1 MNTFLNYIPGIIPV
15 VTAVIAIALH
25 IKTSKRNVAF
35 ENRKMGINPNSKWSM
50 QWFDF
55 AIIGLYLAFIT
66 FMNMYF
72 LAFITFMNMY
82 FLAGQHDDIIFS
94 ALINGF
100 TLFMIDIQNLVFEI
114 DMGNDVIA
122 RMKIIKI

>member
-1 MNTFLNYIPGIIPV
+1 MNTFLNYISGIIPV

-25 IKTSKRNVAF
+25 IKTSKHNFVF
-35 ENRKMGINPNSKWSM
+35 ENQKLKANTNSKWSI

-55 AIIGLYLAFIT
+55 AIIGLH
-66 FMNMYF
+66 

-100 TLFMIDIQNLVFEI
+100 TLFMIDIQNLCLEI
-114 DMGNDVIA
+114 DMNNDVIA
-122 RMKIIKI
+122 RMKTIKI

>member
-15 VTAVIAIALH
+15 IVGLIAINLH
-25 IKTSKRNVAF
+25 IKTSKHNFAF
-35 ENRKMGINPNSKWSM
+35 ENQKLKANTNSKWSM

-55 AIIGLYLAFIT
+55 AIIGLHLAFI
-66 FMNMYF
+66 
-72 LAFITFMNMY
+72 AFMNMY

-100 TLFMIDIQNLVFEI
+100 TLFMIDLQNLCLEI
-114 DMGNDVIA
+114 DMSNDVVT
-122 RMKIIKI
+122 RMKSIKV

>member
-15 VTAVIAIALH
+15 VVAVFAINLY
-25 IKTSKRNVAF
+25 IKTSKRNFAF
-35 ENRKMGINPNSKWSM
+35 ENQKLGTNINSKWSIRG
-50 QWFDF
+50 FDF
-55 AIIGLYLAFIT
+55 AVIGLH
-66 FMNMYF
+66 

-100 TLFMIDIQNLVFEI
+100 TLFMIDLQNLCLEI
-114 DMGNDVIA
+114 DMGNSVVT
-122 RMKIIKI
+122 RMKSIKV

>member
-1 MNTFLNYIPGIIPV
+1 MMNALLTHIPGIIPV
-15 VTAVIAIALH
+15 IAGLIAINLH
-25 IKTSKRNVAF
+25 IKTSKHNFAF
-35 ENRKMGINPNSKWSM
+35 ENQKLRTNVDSKWSM

-55 AIIGLYLAFIT
+55 AIIGLH
-66 FMNMYF
+66 

-100 TLFMIDIQNLVFEI
+100 TLFMIDIQNLCLEI
-114 DMGNDVIA
+114 DTNNDVIA
-122 RMKIIKI
+122 RMKTIKV

>member
-1 MNTFLNYIPGIIPV
+1 MNIFLNYIPGIIPAI
-15 VTAVIAIALH
+15 TAVIAINLH
-25 IKTSKRNVAF
+25 IKTSKHNFVF
-35 ENRKMGINPNSKWSM
+35 ENQKLKANANSKWSM

-55 AIIGLYLAFIT
+55 AIIGLH
-66 FMNMYF
+66 

-82 FLAGQHDDIIFS
+82 FLAGQHDDIILS

-114 DMGNDVIA
+114 NTNNSVVT
-122 RMKIIKI
+122 RMKSIKV

>member
-1 MNTFLNYIPGIIPV
+1 MDTFLNYIPGIIPV

-25 IKTSKRNVAF
+25 IKTSKHNFAF
-35 ENRKMGINPNSKWSM
+35 ENQKLGTNINSKWSM

-55 AIIGLYLAFIT
+55 AIIGLHLT
-66 FMNMYF
+66 
-72 LAFITFMNMY
+72 FITFMNMY

-100 TLFMIDIQNLVFEI
+100 TLFMIDLQNLCLEI
-114 DMGNDVIA
+114 DTNNSVVT
-122 RMKIIKI
+122 RMKTIKI

>member
-15 VTAVIAIALH
+15 VTAVIAITLH
-25 IKTSKRNVAF
+25 IKTSKHNFAF
-35 ENRKMGINPNSKWSM
+35 ENQKLNANTNSKWSL

-55 AIIGLYLAFIT
+55 AIIGLHLT
-66 FMNMYF
+66 
-72 LAFITFMNMY
+72 FITFMNMY

-100 TLFMIDIQNLVFEI
+100 TLFMIDLQNLCLEI
-114 DMGNDVIA
+114 DTNNSVVT
-122 RMKIIKI
+122 RMKTIKI

>member
-1 MNTFLNYIPGIIPV
+1 MNIFFNYIPGIIPV

-25 IKTSKRNVAF
+25 IKTSKHNFAF
-35 ENRKMGINPNSKWSM
+35 ENRKLKANANLKWSL

-55 AIIGLYLAFIT
+55 AIISLHLAFI
-66 FMNMYF
+66 
-72 LAFITFMNMY
+72 AFMNMY

-100 TLFMIDIQNLVFEI
+100 TLFMIDLQNLCLEI

-122 RMKIIKI
+122 RMKTIKI

>member
-15 VTAVIAIALH
+15 VTAVLAIALH
-25 IKTSKRNVAF
+25 IKTSKHNFAF
-35 ENRKMGINPNSKWSM
+35 ENRKLKANVNLKWSL

-55 AIIGLYLAFIT
+55 AIIVLH
-66 FMNMYF
+66 

-82 FLAGQHDDIIFS
+82 FLAGQHDDIILS

-100 TLFMIDIQNLVFEI
+100 TLFLIDVQNLVFEI
-114 DMGNDVIA
+114 DMGNDVMA
-122 RMKIIKI
+122 RIKAIKI